1 MRICLISSSFY
12 PAFIYGGP
20 ISATMGLA
28 KSLASD
34 DLQVFISTT
43 NANGDDRLNVPLNQ
57 FIQKEKKF
65 IY

>member
-1 MRICLISSSFY
+1 
-12 PAFIYGGP
+12 
-20 ISATMGLA
+20 MGLA

-57 FIQKEKKF
+57 FIQKEKNLF
-65 IY
+65 IKYYHEEFINRFSFPFYVVFGLI